1 MRRLSTLPTTSVWA
15 GRSKRKPNPNPLT
28 PENWNPAVKVLE
40 SGNPVLVATDTG
52 TALVYGAATITTTQ
66 MADLIRC
73 SSGFVQVALPSAR
86 CDTLLIPEAA
96 PTVRDERR
104 PGFGQCVTVDAT
116 NGVTTGISAAD
127 RAHTARVLCS
137 PASTAADLTRPG
149 HMVPVRADIAIDP
162 SGCSLPLAAVALA
175 LTEMAF
181 PVPGAVYAELVSE
194 LDPSHPIS
202 LNEARQIA
210 ERRHTLLVCA

>member
-1 MRRLSTLPTTSVWA
+1 M
-15 GRSKRKPNPNPLT
+15 
-28 PENWNPAVKVLE
+28 KVLE

-52 TALVYGAATITTTQ
+52 TALVYGAATITTAQ

-96 PTVRDERR
+96 PTVRDEHR

-116 NGVTTGISAAD
+116 NGITTGISAAD

-149 HMVPVRADIAIDP
+149 HMVPVRAEAPVDLGNP
-162 SGCSLPLAAVALA
+162 PLAALVLA
-175 LTEMAF
+175 LTQRAC
-181 PVPGAVYAELVSE
+181 PIPGAVYAELVSE
-194 LDPSHPIS
+194 LDPLHPIE
-202 LNEARQIA
+202 LDEGYTIA
-210 ERRHTLLVCA
+210 ARRHTVLMHT